1 MHAYMKLKLLI
12 TRDYF
17 SDTFMALFGQS
28 LSKNRL
34 KIPLNIFTKKDV
46 TSHTGSEQR
55 EDEHMTEL

>member
-17 SDTFMALFGQS
+17 YDTVMALFGQS

-55 EDEHMTEL
+55 EDEHMPEL